1 MMGSKRDDL
10 KVGPYEKTV
19 KYVEEGNR
27 KEALR
32 HLSQFRKETKATHDR
47 LIEYAELF
55 LTFIAERL
63 GEESVKEAWEFVM
76 NDSHKRMMTVLKG
89 LSGEDLVRTIA
100 NMQTLHGGDF
110 YIEEEGDRYIIY
122 NTCCGSGGELM
133 KEGKLD
139 TTNRHPM
146 NGGTLKRPHP
156 WAFSIK
162 GISHYCAH
170 CGFIGDRIKEWSG
183 VKWKFEFGRQFDE
196 QGQPVNEPCKWTITK
211 S

>member
-1 MMGSKRDDL
+1 MGSKRDDL
-10 KVGPYEKTV
+10 KVGSYEKTV

-32 HLSQFRKETKATHDR
+32 HLSQFWNETKATHDR

-63 GEESVKEAWEFVM
+63 GEGSVKEAWEFVM
-76 NDSHKRMMTVLKG
+76 NDSHKRMMTVLKS

-139 TTNRHPM
+139 TTDRHPM
-146 NGGTLKRPHP
+146 KGGTLKKPYP
-156 WAFSIK
+156 WAFSRK
-162 GISHYCAH
+162 GISYYCAH
-170 CGFIGDRIKEWSG
+170 CGFIGDRIEEWSG
-183 VKWKFEFGRQFDE
+183 VKWKFEFGRQFNE
-196 QGQPVNEPCKWTITK
+196 HGQPVNEPCKWTITK
-211 S
+211 K